1 MKRLLALH
9 LFIFSAMLFGQADA
23 NKGQINGTVLDPK
36 QALVPNAKI
45 NIKNVNTNAARQ
57 LTSGPDGEFRA
68 VLLDPGPYDVTVEA
82 SGFATAELKGVVVYC
97 WPLPTLRHLVQ
108 LHAFTEKVVGY
119 LVPRRRVKIFPPYD
133 DSDDFGDCSQ
143 FDSDEISQL
152 IKGARINAHPD
163 LLHAVHD
170 GQNSMIH
177 PMDRLEYL

>member
-68 VLLDPGPYDVTVEA
+68 VLLDPGQYDVTVEA
-82 SGFATAELKGVVVYC
+82 SGFATAELKGVVVSAGSAVR
-97 WPLPTLRHLVQ
+97 LPVLLTLGTTTVVVEVTEALRHR
-108 LHAFTEKVVGY
+108 K
-119 LVPRRRVKIFPPYD
+119 
-133 DSDDFGDCSQ
+133 
-143 FDSDEISQL
+143 
-152 IKGARINAHPD
+152 
-163 LLHAVHD
+163 
-170 GQNSMIH
+170 
-177 PMDRLEYL
+177 